1 MTATPRSWLLTVED
15 TSTPDM
21 TGMVWHNVVALM
33 VNGPRPIPA
42 IEVEARLNAHD
53 RLQAEHEAVT
63 NLLRILEPLV
73 FLKDRQGRVVTAIRN
88 IKEAR
93 GEA

>member
-1 MTATPRSWLLTVED
+1 MTDATPKPCEHPVHHLQFEASNGLHFCEGCNSFVI
-15 TSTPDM
+15 
-21 TGMVWHNVVALM
+21 VVTLDEQA
-33 VNGPRPIPA
+33 A
-42 IEVEARLNAHD
+42 IYNAHD